1 MVRQSIKPVSKKQ
14 VKNGGK
20 PAPKK
25 VAKAISKKSVNK
37 KQQKP
42 KAQKAKAPAKAVKAK
57 PEKKQ
62 AKKAVEKAQE
72 KWTSLTQNLRFIR
85 VRDPQTGR
93 LIGPKS

>member
-1 MVRQSIKPVSKKQ
+1 ME
-14 VKNGGK
+14 
-20 PAPKK
+20 
-25 VAKAISKKSVNK
+25 
-37 KQQKP
+37 KP
-42 KAQKAKAPAKAVKAK
+42 KAHKAKAPAKAVEAK

-93 LIGPKS
+93 LITQPVF